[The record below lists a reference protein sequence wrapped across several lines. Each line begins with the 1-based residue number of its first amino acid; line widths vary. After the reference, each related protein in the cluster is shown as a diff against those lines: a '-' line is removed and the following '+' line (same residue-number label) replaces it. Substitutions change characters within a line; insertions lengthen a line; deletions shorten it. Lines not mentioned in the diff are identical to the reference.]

1 MPTKLIDFRDLNN
14 WNQYSKNL
22 NKLSFMKKYLGDTL
36 KIWVKNIINPL
47 SITLIA
53 NLYEND
59 LNSFNDNLGRMEK
72 SIGENNLSELF
83 HELKI
88 QKNDPAQIT
97 TKIHSLY
104 GEIFAFSELIKK
116 YNKVVK
122 IKEFGDWLCDDN
134 TVISVKT
141 KNELDHNYELIENAL
156 RALYFIKENNVLRK
170 YNNIEI
176 GDGKNIDDKFR
187 NNVLWFINSVL
198 VEFINFQDKQLNTWN
213 SFKLETIKYFFD
225 NSKLQNILE
234 TEVEFFKD
242 NDNKFALSITLK
254 EDRSGEKEKFSHQ
267 VKLIFNDWPDKNT
280 LCVSYDTNA
289 YWIGDK
295 IEWQSLKNSVYYYL
309 KKFDKSHNIL
319 KEQNKNLI
327 GWINILLHPKHEVYI
342 SKSADLKKE
351 IKDMVDKKEYKIVIA
366 LRPIWNSIKPEILEI

>member
-1 MPTKLIDFRDLNN
+1 MIDLMPTKLIDFRDLNN

-213 SFKLETIKYFFD
+213 SFKLKTIKYFFD
-225 NSKLQNILE
+225 NSKLKNILD

-254 EDRSGEKEKFSHQ
+254 EDRSGEKEKFS
-267 VKLIFNDWPDKNT
+267 
-280 LCVSYDTNA
+280 
-289 YWIGDK
+289 
-295 IEWQSLKNSVYYYL
+295 
-309 KKFDKSHNIL
+309 
-319 KEQNKNLI
+319 
-327 GWINILLHPKHEVYI
+327 
-342 SKSADLKKE
+342 
-351 IKDMVDKKEYKIVIA
+351 
-366 LRPIWNSIKPEILEI
+366 